1 MVVLGVFPVNMLE
14 LINIHSGKSYE
25 PTSAQGRQR
34 VLQIDLGKAPKLS
47 KYLKVKKEGWC
58 RS

>member
-14 LINIHSGKSYE
+14 LINIHSGKSYK

-34 VLQIDLGKAPKLS
+34 VLQIDLLRRKDGVDLS
-47 KYLKVKKEGWC
+47 LGVEA
-58 RS
+58 